1 MGTKSHFQSREKYF
15 IMEYNRKYC
24 EKCYSHFGVE
34 SIYWKIM
41 SNLAYLST
49 FHCMKHMWVMPS
61 LRSGKRFKSQTQN
74 TKDQAGKK
82 KEEEKETTS
91 TTEILKYYSS
101 QNCFT
106 NKGKNLIT

>member
-82 KEEEKETTS
+82 KRKKKKRQVQQKFWNTIPLKIVSLTKEK
-91 TTEILKYYSS
+91 I
-101 QNCFT
+101 
-106 NKGKNLIT
+106 